1 MAEHSPLL
9 TQLIDSLK
17 LLPGVGQKT
26 AQRMALHLLKIESDK
41 AIRLGQD
48 ICKAVEKIQHCSQ
61 CRNYTEQDLCEIC
74 SSNNRKSTQL
84 CVVETPTDLMA
95 IENGTTYNGVYFV
108 LMGKLSP
115 LDGIGPEQLGLDK
128 LEQRLQSGELEEVI
142 LATSSTMEG
151 EVTAHVIAEMVKKNG
166 LRTTRLAQGVPI
178 GGELEYLDLNTLS
191 QALDTRTD
199 YN

>member
-17 LLPGVGQKT
+17 LLPGVGQKS
-26 AQRMALHLLKIESDK
+26 AQRMALHLLKVDRHK
-41 AIRLGQD
+41 AMKLGQN
-48 ICKAVEKIQHCSQ
+48 ICEAVEKIQHCSQ

-74 SSNNRKSTQL
+74 CNPNRKSTQM

-95 IENGTTYNGVYFV
+95 IENGTSYNGVYFV

-115 LDGIGPEQLGLDK
+115 LDGVGPDQLGLDK
-128 LEQRLQSGELEEVI
+128 LEARLQSGDLEEII

-151 EVTAHVIAEMVKKNG
+151 EVTAHVIAEMAKQNG

-178 GGELEYLDLNTLS
+178 GGELEYIDLNTLS

-199 YN
+199 YK

>member
-9 TQLIDSLK
+9 TELIDSLK
-17 LLPGVGQKT
+17 LLPGVGQKS
-26 AQRMALHLLKIESDK
+26 AQRMALHLLKVEQDK
-41 AIRLGQD
+41 SIKLGQV
-48 ICKAVEKIQHCSQ
+48 ICKAVENIKHCHE
-61 CRNYTEQDLCEIC
+61 CRNYTEEQVCEIC
-74 SSNNRKSTQL
+74 NSPNRKSTQM
-84 CVVETPTDLMA
+84 CIVETPTDLMA

-128 LEQRLQSGELEEVI
+128 LEERLKSGDLEEII

-166 LRTTRLAQGVPI
+166 LKTTRLAQGVPI

-191 QALDTRTD
+191 QAFETRTEYD
-199 YN
+199 

>member
-26 AQRMALHLLKIESDK
+26 AQRMALHLLKIDRNK
-41 AIRLGQD
+41 AVQLGEN
-48 ICKAVEKIQHCSQ
+48 ICKAAEKIQHCTQ
-61 CRNYTEQDLCEIC
+61 CRNYTEEEKCDIC
-74 SSNNRKSTQL
+74 CSANRKSTQM
-84 CVVETPTDLMA
+84 CIVETPTDLMA

-128 LEQRLQSGELEEVI
+128 LEARLQSGELEEII

-191 QALDTRTD
+191 QALDTRTE

>member
-17 LLPGVGQKT
+17 LLPGVGQKS
-26 AQRMALHLLKIESDK
+26 AQRMALHLLKVERDK
-41 AIRLGQD
+41 AIKLGQS
-48 ICKAVEKIQHCSQ
+48 ICDAVEKIQHCSQ
-61 CRNYTEQDLCEIC
+61 CRNYTEEELCEIC
-74 SSNNRKSTQL
+74 RSPNRKSTQM
-84 CVVETPTDLMA
+84 CIVETPTDLMA
-95 IENGTTYNGVYFV
+95 IENGTSYNGVYFV

-115 LDGIGPEQLGLDK
+115 LDGVGPDQLGLDK
-128 LEQRLQSGELEEVI
+128 LEARLQSGDLEEII

-151 EVTAHVIAEMVKKNG
+151 EVTAHVIAEMVKQNG

-178 GGELEYLDLNTLS
+178 GGELEYIDLNTLS

-199 YN
+199 YK

>member
-26 AQRMALHLLKIESDK
+26 AQRMALHLLKIERDK

-48 ICKAVEKIQHCSQ
+48 ICKAVENIKHCSQ

-74 SSNNRKSTQL
+74 RSNSRKSTQL
-84 CVVETPTDLMA
+84 CIVETPTDLMA
-95 IENGTTYNGVYFV
+95 IENGTTYNGLYFV

-128 LEQRLQSGELEEVI
+128 LEQRLQSGEVEEVI

-166 LRTTRLAQGVPI
+166 LRTTRLAQGMPI